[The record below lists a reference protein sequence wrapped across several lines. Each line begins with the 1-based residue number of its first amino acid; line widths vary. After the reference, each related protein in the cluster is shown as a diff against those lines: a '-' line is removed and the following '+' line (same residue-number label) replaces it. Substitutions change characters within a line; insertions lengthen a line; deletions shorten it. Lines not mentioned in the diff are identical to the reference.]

1 MIMGLCGS
9 FAVVP
14 AFSVAT
20 HGSSAGATIQT
31 PHPANGSDGPADGS
45 ADIGMAADPISLTAV
60 MLSDAATA
68 AWSGP
73 APAATPAGNGAAA
86 LAATT
91 TPASPAS
98 PAKPVTPALPAGPT
112 APTSPAAPTVAVTPG
127 VALPLPVS
135 LIEAAIAALA
145 EMAAVPPVRPAPPV
159 APVLV
164 APAVPLPVVAPALA
178 GRSGSMA
185 ALAPTGSSRFG
196 QATWLDTIPSGTC
209 ASNDARM
216 GAVLTVTNNAGVSVT
231 CRVVS
236 TGPFVPG
243 RIVDLAKSTFA
254 TLCPVS
260 AGVTPVSV
268 RW

>member
-45 ADIGMAADPISLTAV
+45 ADAGMAADPISLTAV
-60 MLSDAATA
+60 VLSDAATA
-68 AWSGP
+68 AWSAP
-73 APAATPAGNGAAA
+73 PAATPGGNVSAAP
-86 LAATT
+86 AATT
-91 TPASPAS
+91 TPASPPS
-98 PAKPVTPALPAGPT
+98 PAQPVTPALPAGPT
-112 APTSPAAPTVAVTPG
+112 APTTPAAPTVAVTPG

-178 GRSGSMA
+178 GRPGSMA
-185 ALAPTGSSRFG
+185 ALAATGSSRFG